1 MSATLFQLRLMI
13 DRLAIR
19 ERAMLLVSLVLVVA
33 GISYGVIWSLGWTDQ
48 SAIRN
53 QITQLQVQTTDNQNA
68 RLALEQARNNPQ
80 LQTLSRQNELLR
92 REIQELDDRISG
104 ITEVL
109 IPPDTMATL
118 LRELLGSSDLTLVR
132 FGALPAQP
140 VNQED
145 SGEARLF
152 RHQLDI
158 ELTGNFDALTGY
170 LQTIEA
176 LPWRLFW
183 DELSVETE
191 QYPTLKIRLKVHT
204 LSDQEAWLNV

>member
-13 DRLAIR
+13 DRLSIR
-19 ERAMLLVSLVLVVA
+19 ERAMVLVSLMVVVA
-33 GISYGVIWSLGWTDQ
+33 GISYGAIWSLGWTDQ
-48 SAIRN
+48 SALRN
-53 QITQLQVQTTDNQNA
+53 QITQLQIQTTDNQNA
-68 RLALEQARNNPQ
+68 RLALEQARSNPQ
-80 LQTLSRQNELLR
+80 LQTLSRQNEQLR

-104 ITEVL
+104 ITDVL

-118 LRELLGSSDLTLVR
+118 LRELLGNSDLTLVR

-158 ELTGNFDALTGY
+158 ELTGSFDALTGY
-170 LQTIEA
+170 LETIEA

-191 QYPTLKIRLKVHT
+191 QYPTLRIRLKVHT

>member
-1 MSATLFQLRLMI
+1 MSATLFQLRLLI
-13 DRLAIR
+13 DRLSIR
-19 ERAMLLVSLVLVVA
+19 ERAILLLSMVLVLA
-33 GISYGVIWSLGWTDQ
+33 GISYGVQWYLGWTDQ
-48 SAIRN
+48 STVRN
-53 QITQLQVQTTDNQNA
+53 QIALLQVETTENQNA
-68 RLALEQARNNPQ
+68 QRALEQARNNPQ
-80 LQTLSRQNELLR
+80 LRTLSSQNERLR
-92 REIQELDDRISG
+92 REVQQLNDRISG

-140 VNQED
+140 LARD
-145 SGEARLF
+145 DTGEARLF

-158 ELTGNFDALTGY
+158 ELTGDFDALTGY
-170 LQTIEA
+170 LETIEA

-191 QYPTLKIRLKVHT
+191 QYPSLRIRLKVHT

>member
-1 MSATLFQLRLMI
+1 MSATLFHLRLII

-19 ERAMLLVSLVLVVA
+19 ERAMLLISLVLVVA
-33 GISYGVIWSLGWTDQ
+33 GISYGVTWFLGWTDQ
-48 SAIRN
+48 STIRN
-53 QITQLQVQTTDNQNA
+53 QIAQLQIQTTDNQNA
-68 RLALEQARNNPQ
+68 LLALEQARNNPQ
-80 LQTLSRQNELLR
+80 IQTLSRQNELLR

-104 ITEVL
+104 ITDVL

-118 LRELLGSSDLTLVR
+118 LRELLSSSDLTLVR
-132 FGALPAQP
+132 FGALPTQP

-145 SGEARLF
+145 DGEARIF
-152 RHQLDI
+152 RHQLEI
-158 ELTGNFDALTGY
+158 ELTGSFDALTGY

-191 QYPTLKIRLKVHT
+191 QYPTLRIRLKVHT

>member
-1 MSATLFQLRLMI
+1 VR
-13 DRLAIR
+13 D
-19 ERAMLLVSLVLVVA
+19 
-33 GISYGVIWSLGWTDQ
+33 
-48 SAIRN
+48 
-53 QITQLQVQTTDNQNA
+53 QITRLQVQSTDNQNA
-68 RLALEQARNNPQ
+68 LLALEQARNNPQ
-80 LQTLSRQNELLR
+80 LQTLSNQNERLR
-92 REIQELDDRISG
+92 RDVQQLNDRISG

-109 IPPDTMATL
+109 IPPNTMATL

-140 VNQED
+140 LAEDD
-145 SGEARLF
+145 SGEAQLF

-158 ELTGNFDALTGY
+158 ELTGDFDALTGY
-170 LQTIEA
+170 LTTIEA

-191 QYPTLKIRLKVHT
+191 QYPQLRIRLKVHT

>member
-1 MSATLFQLRLMI
+1 MNAALFQLRLLI
-13 DRLAIR
+13 DRLSIR
-19 ERAMLLVSLVLVVA
+19 ERAILLVSMALLLV
-33 GISYGVIWSLGWTDQ
+33 GISYGGLWYLGWTDQ
-48 SAIRN
+48 SAVRD
-53 QITQLQVQTTDNQNA
+53 QITRLQVQSTDNQNA
-68 RLALEQARNNPQ
+68 LLALEQARNNPQ
-80 LQTLSRQNELLR
+80 LQTLSNQNERLR
-92 REIQELDDRISG
+92 REVQRLNDRISG

-109 IPPDTMATL
+109 IPPNTMATL

-140 VNQED
+140 LAEDD
-145 SGEARLF
+145 SGEAQLF

-170 LQTIEA
+170 LSNIEA

-191 QYPTLKIRLKVHT
+191 QYPQLRIRLKVHT

>member
-1 MSATLFQLRLMI
+1 MNATLFQLRLLI
-13 DRLAIR
+13 DRLSIR
-19 ERAMLLVSLVLVVA
+19 ERAILLVSMVMLLA
-33 GISYGVIWSLGWTDQ
+33 GISYGVLWYLGWTDQ
-48 SAIRN
+48 SAVRD
-53 QITQLQVQTTDNQNA
+53 QITRLQVQSTNNQNA
-68 RLALEQARNNPQ
+68 LLALEQARNNPQ
-80 LQTLSRQNELLR
+80 LQTLSNQNERLR
-92 REIQELDDRISG
+92 RDVQQLNDRISG

-109 IPPDTMATL
+109 IPPNTMATL

-140 VNQED
+140 LAKDD
-145 SGEARLF
+145 SGEAQLF

-158 ELTGNFDALTGY
+158 ELTGDFDALTSY
-170 LQTIEA
+170 LTTIEA

-191 QYPTLKIRLKVHT
+191 QYPQLRIRLKVHT

>member
-1 MSATLFQLRLMI
+1 MSATLFQLRLLI

-48 SAIRN
+48 SVIRN

-132 FGALPAQP
+132 FGSLPAQP
-140 VNQED
+140 VNQEN

-191 QYPTLKIRLKVHT
+191 QYPTLRIRLKVHT